1 MIRRPPRST
10 RTDTLFPYT
19 TLFRSDTSDGRSVR
33 AVDQPA
39 LGIDQQ
45 SRLFVADH
53 VLDPRN
59 GRKHAETERGD
70 HADALASRAAM
81 RSAIHSS
88 ISAESPALA
97 LPPRLIGAGKG
108 GGRAAIRPSNSDL
121 ERPVRAFSFGRR
133 GG

>member
-53 VLDPRN
+53 VLAPRN

-88 ISAESPALA
+88 SKADCHAPFTYPS
-97 LPPRLIGAGKG
+97 LIGTGEVG
-108 GGRAAIRPSNSDL
+108 GGAEIPTY
-121 ERPVRAFSFGRR
+121 FSRWGR
-133 GG
+133 